1 MWRGGTGLGG
11 RGSREGK
18 SGWGNLGSLTSE
30 AGGAREE
37 WRGRGKEAEY

>member
-1 MWRGGTGLGG
+1 MGLGG

-30 AGGAREE
+30 AGGK
-37 WRGRGKEAEY
+37 RGVEQEGQRS